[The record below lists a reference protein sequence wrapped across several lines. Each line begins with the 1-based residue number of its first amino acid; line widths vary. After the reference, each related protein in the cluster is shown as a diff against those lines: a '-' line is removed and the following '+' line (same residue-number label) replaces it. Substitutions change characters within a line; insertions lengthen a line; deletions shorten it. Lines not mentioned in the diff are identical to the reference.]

1 MTLEELYYDE
11 YISTRTYNVCKK
23 HGLNNVTDIQN
34 FYKQKGNF
42 SLLHNLGKKSNEEL
56 LLICNSSQF
65 VAKNIDS
72 GNINDNDVLLNE
84 NNEIINID
92 ILLTTDRITTRTYNV
107 CLYNDLLNNLDIVN
121 YCRINGNFTKLRNCG
136 KFSNEQL
143 IGIYYEEKEKFP
155 IIEEEKI
162 NILNSLVNLNDFQ
175 KKIIESIFSNKF
187 KKLSTRTRNSV
198 IKALNSKLNVYC
210 FLEKFP
216 TKDSFALLEQIKISL
231 KSINELIEFKI
242 FIEKEI
248 LKYAVIED
256 IEILRKHLNYFF
268 ITEYFGEDSSFLT
281 PEETSSVFYILDKLI
296 QHNKIFKDNES
307 FIFKYCNRIYKNE
320 KYLLLNEAAVKLN
333 FTKERV
339 RQIRVSIMDRLP
351 DLLQFIKHLSD
362 PVLDKILIDKNKDYI
377 DTSEVTITEMIDNN
391 NLKFTEEFILF
402 ICSIFSNS
410 NYRIVGSYKDTL
422 MYRDFKF
429 RDKYNWK
436 KIYLL
441 KRELYDVFRVKT
453 FINAFEIILH
463 DNYENDTEINLRD
476 FLRKFVS
483 INSDYF
489 FVRLLMFAEL
499 LLEKEFAVQ
508 LNTNKQITLHRT
520 SHKKY
525 SDYMY
530 DALLAI
536 GHPAASEEIFRY
548 CAEHFPGVI
557 VSESTVP
564 RACLRNDKITSVGRS
579 SIYAL
584 KIWEVETDN
593 FKGGTILKI
602 VEEFLQEFNEPQHI
616 SVIEKHVKKYRPETN
631 SKNIWNNLRV
641 DPKKTFTFFKNSFI
655 GLCYRIYDGKF
666 QILDPEVDNK
676 SLPWEERFQQLK
688 TFVSQ
693 NNHLP
698 LSGSVNIFEVSLYRW
713 MKTQTTLYRAGKIKE
728 EKVKPLL
735 EFLSTFP
742 NRNYRK
748 FSRHTTIE
756 KYSKLSDFITR
767 VGRLPKSTISSENSL
782 YRFWKNQNNA
792 FKEGKLSS
800 EELKFYNNILSFFE
814 NGSQLHFVF

>member
-11 YISTRTYNVCKK
+11 YISTRTYNICKK
-23 HGLNNVTDIQN
+23 YGLNNVTDIQN

-42 SLLHNLGKKSNEEL
+42 SLLHNLGEKSNEEL
-56 LLICNSSQF
+56 LLICNASRF

-72 GNINDNDVLLNE
+72 GQITLINE
-84 NNEIINID
+84 NNEIISID
-92 ILLTTDRITTRTYNV
+92 VLLTTDRISTRTYNV
-107 CLYNDLLNNLDIVN
+107 CLYNDLLNNFDIVN

-143 IGIYYEEKEKFP
+143 IGIYNEEKEKFP
-155 IIEEEKI
+155 IIKEEEI
-162 NILNSLVNLNDFQ
+162 NILNRFLNLNDFQ
-175 KKIIESIFSNKF
+175 KKIIESIFSF
-187 KKLSTRTRNSV
+187 TFIKLSSRTKKSV
-198 IKALNSKLNVYC
+198 INSLNSKLTVYC

-216 TKDSFALLEQIKISL
+216 TKDPITFIELENVGKKGVS
-231 KSINELIEFKI
+231 ELIEFYV
-242 FIEKEI
+242 FIEQSI
-248 LKYAVIED
+248 LKYAEID
-256 IEILRKHLNYFF
+256 DDEILRKHLNYFF
-268 ITEYFGEDSSFLT
+268 ITEYFGEDSSFLS

-296 QHNKIFKDNES
+296 QHNKILKDNES
-307 FIFKYCNRIYKNE
+307 FIFKYCTRIYKNE

-333 FTKERV
+333 LTKERV
-339 RQIRVSIMDRLP
+339 RQIRISIMDRLP

-377 DTSEVTITEMIDNN
+377 DTSEVTITEMIDNY
-391 NLKFTEEFILF
+391 NLKFTEDFILF
-402 ICSIFSNS
+402 ICSIYSNS

-422 MYRDFKF
+422 IYRESKF
-429 RDKYNWK
+429 RVKYNWK

-441 KRELYDVFRVKT
+441 KKELYDVFSVEA
-453 FINAFEIILH
+453 FINTFEIILY
-463 DNYENDTEINLRD
+463 DNYENDTDINLRD

-483 INSDYF
+483 INSDHF

-508 LNTNKQITLHRT
+508 LNTNKLITLHRT

-557 VSESTVP
+557 ISESTVR

-616 SVIEKHVKKYRPETN
+616 SIIEKHVKKYRPETN

-713 MKTQTTLYRAGKIKE
+713 MKTQTTIYRAGKIKE

-735 EFLSTFP
+735 EFLSTVP
-742 NRNYRK
+742 NSNYRT
-748 FSRHTTIE
+748 FSRYTTIE
-756 KYSKLSDFITR
+756 KYSKLSDFITKE
-767 VGRLPKSTISSENSL
+767 GRLPKSTISSENLL
-782 YRFWKNQNNA
+782 YRFWKNQNKA
-792 FKEGKLSS
+792 FKKGKLSS
-800 EELKFYNNILSFFE
+800 EELKFYNNILSFF
-814 NGSQLHFVF
+814 